1 MSNIQL
7 FESAFAVNFPV
18 EVAELVLNRIG
29 DVYGAEFTKKYA
41 GYSDEELVQLACTVL
56 SGLTPADITRGILR
70 MNSEEWCPN
79 LPKFRSWCEQGGDWW
94 TADMAWAKALQ
105 FENDK
110 KSEITTLAKRS
121 LDEVRHILN
130 VEGQKAAHYA
140 FNAIYQDYL
149 ARAKEKGRVQEMWKN
164 EGKTEKAKALTYDER
179 NRKGVPCPPEL
190 AAKVKGAF
198 KRPGRVA

>member
-149 ARAKEKGRVQEMWKN
+149 ARAKEKGRVQEMWKK
-164 EGKTEKAKALTYDER
+164 EGKTEKAKSLNYDER

-190 AAKVKGAF
+190 AEKVKGAF
-198 KRPGRVA
+198 KRTGSAA

>member
-7 FESAFAVNFPV
+7 FENAFAVNFPV

-149 ARAKEKGRVQEMWKN
+149 ARAKEKGRVQQMWKK
-164 EGKTEKAKALTYDER
+164 EDKAKSLSYDER

-190 AAKVKGAF
+190 AAMVK
-198 KRPGRVA
+198 RVGKSAGGGV

>member
-29 DVYGAEFTKKYA
+29 DVYGAEFSKKYA

-149 ARAKEKGRVQEMWKN
+149 ARAKEKGRVQEMWKK
-164 EGKTEKAKALTYDER
+164 EGKTEKAKSLNYDER

-190 AAKVKGAF
+190 AEKVKGAF
-198 KRPGRVA
+198 KRTGSAA

>member
-7 FESAFAVNFPV
+7 FENAFAVNFPV

-41 GYSDEELVQLACTVL
+41 GYSDEELVRLACTVL
-56 SGLTPADITRGILR
+56 SGLTPDDITRGILR

-149 ARAKEKGRVQEMWKN
+149 ARAKEKGRVQEMWKK
-164 EGKTEKAKALTYDER
+164 EGKTEKAKSLNYDER

-190 AAKVKGAF
+190 AEKVKGAF
-198 KRPGRVA
+198 KRTGRAA